1 MSNGTQTRDETGLA
15 DSPLALV
22 AGGIALGVLIG
33 VLIPRHRKEREVL
46 EPLGR
51 KIAETTSA
59 AARAA
64 REAGQAELEGLVPDR
79 DATQERVSK
88 LIESVLDAAKGAAVK
103 AE

>member
-1 MSNGTQTRDETGLA
+1 MTNGTEPREGGLT

-51 KIAETTSA
+51 KLAENATA

-64 REAGQAELEGLVPDR
+64 REAGQAELEALVPDR
-79 DATQERVSK
+79 DATKERVSK
-88 LIESVLDAAKGAAVK
+88 LIESVLDAAKGATAK
-103 AE
+103 ADS

>member
-1 MSNGTQTRDETGLA
+1 MSNGSETRETGLG

-33 VLIPRHRKEREVL
+33 VLIPRHRKEREML

-51 KIAETTSA
+51 KLAENTSA
-59 AARAA
+59 AAKAA
-64 REAGQAELEGLVPDR
+64 REAGQAELEALLPDR
-79 DATQERVSK
+79 DATKQRVSK
-88 LIESVLDAAKGAAVK
+88 LIESVLDAAKGAGAK